1 MTNSE
6 LNLFDLAVGKSLFDR
21 YEITNA
27 LAHGP
32 LSARFAVRDTAEDRA
47 LELEVFTAGLF
58 EGHGQASFFAERLEA
73 FGNANCSVVVE
84 TARIQVTDAG
94 DVLRYCEP
102 PKGEGLREQLAA
114 GKTLNRSEAM
124 AMGLRILQGLVELH
138 SQGIAHG
145 DIKPGLI
152 YRDGDQVQ
160 ITEAGV
166 TPALWR
172 AQHMGA
178 RTSLIGT
185 PFYAPLEQFGG
196 ETPDSGSDLYAVGT
210 VLYESMCGALPFS
223 GKGFIEVFQSKMQD
237 NPPPIE
243 SRVKNLRVGKE
254 VEDVLRKSIRARR
267 EDRYLNAV
275 EFLTALQKAAA
286 ESVG

>member
-1 MTNSE
+1 MARSE
-6 LNLFDLAVGKSLFDR
+6 LNLFDLAVGKTLFER
-21 YEITNA
+21 YEITGG
-27 LAHGP
+27 LPHGP
-32 LSARFAVRDTAEDRA
+32 LSARFTVQDKDEDRA
-47 LELEVFTAGLF
+47 LDLEVFTAGLF
-58 EGHGQASFFAERLEA
+58 EGVGQASFFAERLKA
-73 FGNANCSVVVE
+73 FGEAECSVVVD
-84 TARIQVTDAG
+84 TARIHVTDAG
-94 DVLRYCEP
+94 DVLRYCERP
-102 PKGEGLREQLAA
+102 PAECLREFLGA
-114 GKTLNRSEAM
+114 GKTLSRAQAV

-138 SQGIAHG
+138 SQGMAHG
-145 DIKPGLI
+145 DIKPGTI
-152 YRDGDQVQ
+152 FREGDEVRM
-160 ITEAGV
+160 TEAGV

-196 ETPDSGSDLYAVGT
+196 ETPDAGSDLYAVGT
-210 VLYESMCGALPFS
+210 VLYEALCGALPFS
-223 GKGFIEVFQSKMQD
+223 GKGFIEVFQSKMLD

-275 EFLTALQKAAA
+275 EFLSALQGAAA